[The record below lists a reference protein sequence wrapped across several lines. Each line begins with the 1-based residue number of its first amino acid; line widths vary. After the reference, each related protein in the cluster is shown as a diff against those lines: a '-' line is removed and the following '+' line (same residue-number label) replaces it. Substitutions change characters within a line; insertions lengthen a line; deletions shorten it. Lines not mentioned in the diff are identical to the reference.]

1 MPRPEGTEDLPD
13 AYLIPIKLAGGK
25 VTASLDVVEQTPS
38 RSSLSIWDSRSITLL
53 EGILAQGALDAGI
66 RAKLEPI
73 VKLRQEIGRIDTEIQ
88 GKTSTRLELDQ
99 RAQEARANLEAIKKD
114 PAAGA
119 LRKRLSDR
127 LQQLTKDGDRL
138 GRELV
143 ELQTRR
149 TEKKITLED
158 AMQNLEL
165 IPREP
170 LSPKS

>member
-1 MPRPEGTEDLPD
+1 
-13 AYLIPIKLAGGK
+13 
-25 VTASLDVVEQTPS
+25 
-38 RSSLSIWDSRSITLL
+38 
-53 EGILAQGALDAGI
+53 
-66 RAKLEPI
+66 
-73 VKLRQEIGRIDTEIQ
+73 VKLRQDIGRIDTEIQ
-88 GKTSTRLELDQ
+88 GKTATRLELDQ
-99 RAQEARANLEAIKKD
+99 RAEEARANLEAIKKD

-127 LQQLTKDGDRL
+127 LEQFTKDGDRL